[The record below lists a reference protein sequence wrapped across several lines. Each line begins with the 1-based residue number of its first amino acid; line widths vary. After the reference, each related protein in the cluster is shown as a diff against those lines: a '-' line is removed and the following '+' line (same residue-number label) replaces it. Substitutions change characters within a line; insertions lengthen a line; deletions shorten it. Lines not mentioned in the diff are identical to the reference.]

1 MTPTPGRDGMLVMM
15 RSSFLALLAGLVIL
29 TPLRARAWD
38 PEADRVVAQLAME
51 RLTPSTRA
59 QVTSLLAGGV
69 TVSGCSVSSL
79 DDSARL
85 VSCLHDQKADFM
97 RDLPYPAIPLCGAV
111 PPARWCPNGRC
122 ASQALKHFIAE
133 LKDPATPQ
141 PEKVLALEAVA
152 YLVAELHQPL
162 HAADNGDRNGERVR
176 VTLPGALKARTNL
189 YSVWDNDLV
198 ASAIGTAEVGL
209 PYVRAEADTQAA
221 EWSKGDVDDWVAQT
235 HDLALH
241 TVYGRL
247 PDPPACNKA
256 PNQPEALTTA
266 YFAVAVPAVRAQL
279 AKAGVRLA
287 TVLNATL
294 P

>member
-1 MTPTPGRDGMLVMM
+1 MLRTSLLTLVAGLLL
-15 RSSFLALLAGLVIL
+15 LALSPVQ
-29 TPLRARAWD
+29 ARAWD
-38 PEADRVVAQLAME
+38 PEGDRAVALLALE

-59 QVTSLLAGGV
+59 QVGALLGGGAV
-69 TVSGCSVSSL
+69 ISGCEVSAL
-79 DDSARL
+79 DDGARL
-85 VSCLHDQKADFM
+85 ASCLHGQRADFM
-97 RDLPYPAIPLCGAV
+97 HDVSYDLLPLCGTV
-111 PPARWCPNGRC
+111 SLARRCPNGRC
-122 ASQALKHFIAE
+122 ASQLLKGYIAE
-133 LKDPATPQ
+133 LKDPSTPR
-141 PEKVLALEAVA
+141 PERVRALEAVA

-209 PYVRAEADTQAA
+209 PYVRVLADAHGSD
-221 EWSKGDVDDWVAQT
+221 WVRGDVDDWVAET
-235 HDLALH
+235 HDVALH

-247 PDPPACNKA
+247 PDPPACNKTPA
-256 PNQPEALTTA
+256 RPEALTA
-266 YFAVAVPAVRAQL
+266 DYFAAAVPAVRTQL

-287 TVLNATL
+287 AVLNATL

>member
-1 MTPTPGRDGMLVMM
+1 MLRLPLLTLVAV
-15 RSSFLALLAGLVIL
+15 LGLLAIS
-29 TPLRARAWD
+29 PRRALAWD

-59 QVTSLLAGGV
+59 QVAALLANGV
-69 TVSGCSVSSL
+69 SVSGCPVSAL

-97 RDLPYPAIPLCGAV
+97 HDLPYDTLPLCGA
-111 PPARWCPNGRC
+111 PPAHRCPDGRC
-122 ASQALKHFIAE
+122 ASQALKGFIAE
-133 LKDPATPQ
+133 LKDPATP
-141 PEKVLALEAVA
+141 PSEKVRALEAVA

-162 HAADNGDRNGERVR
+162 HAADNGDHSGERVR
-176 VTLPGALKARTNL
+176 VILPGALKARTNL

-209 PYVRAEADTQAA
+209 PYVRALADAHAA
-221 EWSKGDVDDWVAQT
+221 DWSRGDVDDWVAEA
-235 HDLALH
+235 HDVALH

-247 PDPPACNKA
+247 PDPPACNKI
-256 PNQPEALTTA
+256 PNRPEALGPD
-266 YFAVAVPAVRAQL
+266 YFAAAIPAVRTQL
-279 AKAGVRLA
+279 ARAGVRLA

>member
-1 MTPTPGRDGMLVMM
+1 MM
-15 RSSFLALLAGLVIL
+15 RKLLLALVAGLVLL
-29 TPLRARAWD
+29 TLGPPSARAWD
-38 PEADRVVAQLAME
+38 PEADRVVTQLAME
-51 RLTPSTRA
+51 RLTPSTRT
-59 QVTSLLAGGV
+59 QVTALLASGV
-69 TVSGCSVSSL
+69 VVSGCPVSSL

-97 RDLPYPAIPLCGAV
+97 RDLPYPAIPLCGAA
-111 PPARWCPNGRC
+111 PPERWCPKGRC
-122 ASQALKHFIAE
+122 ASQALKHFITE

-141 PEKVLALEAVA
+141 PERVLALEAVA
-152 YLVAELHQPL
+152 YLIAELHQPL

-209 PYVRAEADTQAA
+209 PYVRAAAEADGAA
-221 EWSKGDVDDWVAQT
+221 WAKGDVDDWVAET

-247 PDPPACNKA
+247 PAPPACNKT
-256 PNQPEALTTA
+256 PNPPEALTAA
-266 YFAVAVPAVRAQL
+266 YFAAAVPAVRTQL

>member
-1 MTPTPGRDGMLVMM
+1 MIKVGVVKGAML
-15 RSSFLALLAGLVIL
+15 RTHLLALVAGLTLLAVS
-29 TPLRARAWD
+29 PLRARAWD
-38 PEADRVVAQLAME
+38 PEADRVVAQLALE

-59 QVTSLLAGGV
+59 QVSALLASGTG
-69 TVSGCSVSSL
+69 VSGCPVSAL

-97 RDLPYPAIPLCGAV
+97 HDLHYDVLPLCGA
-111 PPARWCPNGRC
+111 PPARRCSDGRC
-122 ASQALKHFIAE
+122 ARGALQGFIVE
-133 LKDPATPQ
+133 LKDPRTAA
-141 PEKVLALEAVA
+141 PEKVRALEAVA

-162 HAADNGDRNGERVR
+162 HAADNGDRSGERVR

-209 PYVRAEADTQAA
+209 PYVRALADAHAA
-221 EWSKGDVDDWVAQT
+221 EWSRGDVDDWVAET
-235 HDLALH
+235 HDVALH

-247 PDPPACNKA
+247 PDPPACNKT
-256 PNQPEALTTA
+256 PGRPEALSA
-266 YFAVAVPAVRAQL
+266 DYFASAVPAVRTQL

-287 TVLNATL
+287 AVLNATL